1 MTPGQC
7 HQSGHDAEG
16 PFSDKRSPVAGPPPP
31 DQDDKRAL
39 QDRVYAEE
47 SAHRLEGAERQNER
61 GEPEQH
67 GQKAAKHAYPPV
79 LGEHRRRSRVS
90 HVCPFSRLPSNVIA
104 LEAAVLKGRESS
116 ASH

>member
-39 QDRVYAEE
+39 QEGPAE
-47 SAHRLEGAERQNER
+47 LLLG
-61 GEPEQH
+61 QH
-67 GQKAAKHAYPPV
+67 A
-79 LGEHRRRSRVS
+79 
-90 HVCPFSRLPSNVIA
+90 
-104 LEAAVLKGRESS
+104 
-116 ASH
+116 